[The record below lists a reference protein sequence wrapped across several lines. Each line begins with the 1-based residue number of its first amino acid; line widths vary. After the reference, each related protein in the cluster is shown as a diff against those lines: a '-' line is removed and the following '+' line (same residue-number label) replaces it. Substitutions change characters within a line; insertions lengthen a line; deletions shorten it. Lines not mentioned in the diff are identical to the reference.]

1 MDFKLLLKAISVK
14 AKNKRK
20 RFKGAAKSY
29 VSLFLVILL
38 VVVSTT
44 AWFASKDAINVTT
57 PVMEMKSSAGIHD
70 SHPPSTTL
78 LYVSIRL
85 AISSEVS
92 SPEFSESSLALLK
105 TSSNSL

>member
-70 SHPPSTTL
+70 SQLH
-78 LYVSIRL
+78 
-85 AISSEVS
+85 
-92 SPEFSESSLALLK
+92 
-105 TSSNSL
+105 TSNP